1 MRQVLAVSKPRRFP
15 SLRQWSQWSR
25 VATGV
30 EKRTLAGFLAVMVLC
45 VAVAGTRFVLANQIE
60 TPAVG
65 GEYVEALAGEP
76 QFINPLYAAANDV
89 DADIARLV
97 YAGLLRRDTAGVLQK
112 DMAAA
117 YTVSEDG
124 KVYTFTLREDAKFHN
139 GSPVLARDVVFT
151 LDTLRNPLYR
161 SPLSGAY
168 QAADV
173 TSPDERTVVFT
184 LKEPSV
190 GFLSTLTIG
199 ILPADLW
206 IDIAPRNVP
215 LASYNLKPV
224 GSGPFQFEELTK
236 DKNGSIRSLSLTRFA
251 DHHDRAA
258 YLERV
263 TFKFHP
269 SPEDAVKSLANR
281 TAEGVGYVPSDLEAE
296 AARHGAI
303 LLRPSIPRETALFFN
318 QDRQAAFKV
327 KAVRQAVAMAMD
339 RAQLV
344 SKALNGHG
352 DAVAGAVL
360 PEALGSL
367 PSLPIPAVDIEGA
380 NKLLEEAGF
389 PKLEGFVYRLSKK
402 PTPATKTK
410 PAEDPA
416 TIPALSITLTT
427 VQTPEFARV
436 AELVVTQL
444 AAIGIQ
450 SQVEAVSQSDLRRQV
465 IEPRDYELLLTG
477 ILYGAEPD
485 PYPFWHSSQAT
496 STGLNLSGYA
506 SRKADA
512 LLEDAR
518 KALDPAARAA
528 KYAEFQT
535 LVAED
540 VPAVILY
547 RPTYAYAL
555 AAKIRGAVIEHISV
569 PADRFNGIADWYIK
583 TRKTLKK

>member
-15 SLRQWSQWSR
+15 SLRQWLQWSR
-25 VATGV
+25 VATGG
-30 EKRTLAGFLAVMVLC
+30 EKRALGGLGAAMAVCLV
-45 VAVAGTRFVLANQIE
+45 VVGARFVLTHQVE

-65 GEYVEALAGEP
+65 GEYVEALVGEP
-76 QFINPLYAAANDV
+76 QFINPLYAPANDV

-97 YAGLLRRDTAGVLQK
+97 YAGLLRRDASGALQP
-112 DMAAA
+112 DMAESWK
-117 YTVSEDG
+117 VSEDG
-124 KVYTFTLREDAKFHN
+124 KVYTFTLRADAKFHN
-139 GSPVLARDVVFT
+139 EEPLLAKDVVFT
-151 LDTLRNPLYR
+151 MDALRNPLYR

-168 QAADV
+168 QAADI
-173 TSPDERTVVFT
+173 TAPDDRTVIFT
-184 LKEPSV
+184 LKEPSA
-190 GFLSTLTIG
+190 GFLSTLTVG

-206 IDIAPRNVP
+206 TDIAPRNVP

-224 GSGPFQFEELTK
+224 GSGPFQFETLTK
-236 DKNGSIRSLSLTRFA
+236 DKNGSVRSYTLSRFA
-251 DHHDRAA
+251 DHAGTAA
-258 YLERV
+258 YLEHV
-263 TFKFHP
+263 TFKFYG
-269 SPEDAVKSLANR
+269 SPDDAVKALAAR
-281 TAEGVGYVPSDLEAE
+281 TAEGVGYIPSDLEEE
-296 AARHGAI
+296 AGKHSVN

-318 QDRQAAFKV
+318 QDRQPVFKT
-327 KAVRQAVAMAMD
+327 KAVRQAIAMAID
-339 RAQLV
+339 RSALV
-344 SKALNGHG
+344 EKALDGHG
-352 DAVAGAVL
+352 SPVAGAVL
-360 PEALGSL
+360 PEALGTE
-367 PSLPIPAVDIEGA
+367 PTLPIPPVNVEGA
-380 NKLLEEAGF
+380 NKLLEDAGF
-389 PKLEGFVYRLSKK
+389 PKVEGLVYRLSKK

-416 TIPALSITLTT
+416 SIPALSVTLTT

-436 AELVVTQL
+436 AEQVVTQL

-450 SQVEAVSQSDLRRQV
+450 AQVEAVTQADLYRQA

-506 SRKADA
+506 NRKADA

-518 KALDPAARAA
+518 KALDPAVRAS

-555 AAKIRGAVIEHISV
+555 GDKIRGADITRIAA
-569 PADRFNGIADWYIK
+569 PADRLNGIKDWYVK
-583 TRKTLKK
+583 TRKALK

>member
-15 SLRQWSQWSR
+15 SFRQWSQWGR
-25 VATGV
+25 VATGS
-30 EKRTLAGFLAVMVLC
+30 EKRTLAGLLAVMVVC

-76 QFINPLYAAANDV
+76 QFINPLYAVANDV
-89 DADIARLV
+89 DADITRLV
-97 YAGLLRRDTAGVLQK
+97 YAGLLRRDSTGTLQK
-112 DMAAA
+112 DMAAD

-124 KVYTFTLREDAKFHN
+124 KVYTFTLREDAKFHT

-151 LDTLRNPLYR
+151 FDTLRNPLYR

-173 TSPDERTVVFT
+173 TSPDDRTIVFT
-184 LKEPSV
+184 LKEPST

-236 DKNGSIRSLSLTRFA
+236 DKNGGIRSLSLTRFA

-269 SPEDAVKSLANR
+269 SPEDAVKALSSR

-296 AARHGAI
+296 VTRHGATI
-303 LLRPSIPRETALFFN
+303 LRPSIPRETALFFN

-327 KAVRQAVAMAMD
+327 KAVRQAIAMAID
-339 RAQLV
+339 RAQII

-352 DAVAGAVL
+352 SAVAGAVL

-367 PSLPIPAVDIEGA
+367 PSLPIPAVNLEGA
-380 NKLLEEAGF
+380 NKLLEDAGY

-402 PTPATKTK
+402 PTAATRTQ

-427 VQTPEFARV
+427 VQTAEFARV

-450 SQVEAVSQSDLRRQV
+450 AQVEAVSQSDLRRQV

-518 KALDPAARAA
+518 KALDPAVRAA

-547 RPTYAYAL
+547 RPTYTYAL

-583 TRKTLKK
+583 TRKTLK